1 LKKALL
7 SKEETM
13 EEERFEWEISGEGT
27 EACTSPPVCPA
38 YWGSPLPKDLHD
50 GKSQGESVYSFSIK
64 EGYYQDVAL
73 GGLKVC
79 LPFNV
84 SPGFPEVKG
93 GWPALL
99 FIDSNAD
106 DEQAKA
112 LEEIYRKGWMT
123 RGEILK
129 VKKGEISFTKELV
142 NGGPA
147 ARFEVEISGVYRLK
161 TQPLLTKDGRP
172 RYINTARGGIVN
184 IGASEVNEF
193 KDKDLP
199 RTWNRSGMTVTYW
212 DFVLNPQRL
221 YWMP

>member
-1 LKKALL
+1 MA
-7 SKEETM
+7 
-13 EEERFEWEISGEGT
+13 EERFEWQISGDCT

-50 GKSQGESVYSFSIK
+50 GESQGESVYSFNIK

-79 LPFNV
+79 LAFNI
-84 SPGFPEVKG
+84 SPGFPEVRG
-93 GWPALL
+93 GWPSIL
-99 FIDSNAD
+99 FIDSKAN

-112 LEEIYRKGWMT
+112 LEEIYRKCWVA

-129 VKKGEISFTKELV
+129 VKRVEISFTKGLV

-147 ARFEVEISGVYRLK
+147 ARYEVEIPGIYRLK
-161 TQPLLTKDGRP
+161 TQPLLTGEGKP

-184 IGASEVNEF
+184 IGKSEVNEF
-193 KDKDLP
+193 KDRDLP
-199 RTWNRSGMTVTYW
+199 HTWNRPGMTDTYC
-212 DFVLNPQRL
+212 DFTLNPQKL